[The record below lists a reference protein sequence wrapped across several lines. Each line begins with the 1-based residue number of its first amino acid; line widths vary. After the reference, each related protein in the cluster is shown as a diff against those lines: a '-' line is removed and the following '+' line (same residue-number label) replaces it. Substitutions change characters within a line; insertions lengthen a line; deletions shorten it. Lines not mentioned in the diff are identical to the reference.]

1 MSTRY
6 NIYLKNTETGE
17 EHYHQLFGNN
27 EYYDTFTEYLKS
39 IGANTDDEWIDKIK
53 IPDLLGLVKTIDETV
68 WFDIIFNGPITKQKS
83 SDWFGEFDMHSPYLD
98 FSSNLIKC
106 DKEIGEP
113 VVISPIYQVAKTLA
127 SNAYFFASYDLVNW
141 LEQKQAIE
149 DQKIKFT
156 KHSYMRENTFHE
168 EGDAIII
175 GDLKPE
181 FELYIS
187 YS

>member
-39 IGANTDDEWIDKIK
+39 IGANTDDEWIEKTK
-53 IPDLLGLVKTIDETV
+53 VPDLLGLVKAIDETV
-68 WFDIIFNGPITKQKS
+68 WFDIIFNGPITKQKNS
-83 SDWFGEFDMHSPYLD
+83 NWYDEIDMHSPYLD

-113 VVISPIYQVAKTLA
+113 VVISPIYQVTKTLA
-127 SNAYFFASYDLVNW
+127 SNAYFFTSYDLVNW